1 VSDSARPEKAAF
13 QELEQLVRHLGD
25 ELTGF
30 RRRALQAEARL
41 KVIDAATGGGPIPAE
56 RLIKLEAENADL
68 KRRLD
73 AARLQ
78 VTQILERV
86 RFVREQQTAEA
97 R

>member
-1 VSDSARPEKAAF
+1 VSDSVRPEKAAF
-13 QELEQLVRHLGD
+13 RELEQLVRHLGE

-41 KVIDAATGGGPIPAE
+41 KAIDAATGGGPIPAE
-56 RLIKLEAENADL
+56 RLTRLETENADL

-73 AARLQ
+73 LARAQ

-86 RFVREQQTAEA
+86 RFVREQQTVET